1 MDDRW
6 ERFDMSG
13 VLQMFGYGRSG
24 GVVIT
29 VPDAPTIG
37 TATVTGSTTATVAYT
52 APANDG
58 GSTITSY
65 TATSSPGGIT
75 GTLSQA
81 GSGTITVS
89 GLSSATSYTFT
100 VTATNAVGTSA
111 PSAASN
117 SITTTPVIGQAFLG
131 GYYAGQI
138 STTANGVATHNL
150 IVAPLSSGQTPTG
163 VQWRAPPAATAN
175 TLSVI
180 DGPTNSA
187 QQTNVALYQAGGF
200 CEGLSIGGYTDWY
213 LPALYELVTIY
224 YNLKPTTQSNDTAYG
239 ANAYAVPPT
248 SNYTSGTPAQTSAAA
263 FQVGNSEAFDVA
275 TQRYYTSTSD
285 GSVNA
290 YSMFFGSGPYDLGS
304 QMNPYLARAIRRV
317 PV

>member
-1 MDDRW
+1 
-6 ERFDMSG
+6 MSG

-58 GSTITSY
+58 GATITLY

-100 VTATNAVGTSA
+100 VTATNSVGTSA

-150 IVAPLSSGQTPTG
+150 IVAPLSSGQSPTG
-163 VQWRAPPAATAN
+163 RQWKFMPVATPG

-180 DGPTNSA
+180 DGPANSTNFTSP
-187 QQTNVALYQAGGF
+187 LYEAGYF
-200 CEGLSIGGYTDWY
+200 CINLSIGGYTDWY

-248 SNYTSGTPAQTSAAA
+248 SNYTSGTPAQTSATA
-263 FQVGNSEAFDVA
+263 FQTGNSEAFDVA

-285 GSVNA
+285 GALNA

-304 QMNPYLARAIRRV
+304 QMNPYFARAIRRV